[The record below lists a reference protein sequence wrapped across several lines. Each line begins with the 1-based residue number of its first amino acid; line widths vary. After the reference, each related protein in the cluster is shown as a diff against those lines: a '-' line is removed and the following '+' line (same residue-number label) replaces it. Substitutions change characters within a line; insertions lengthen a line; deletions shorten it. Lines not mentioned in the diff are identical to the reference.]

1 MLNRIWLFLKR
12 DPLRR
17 LVALACAV
25 AVYLHLNFEI
35 APYDRDFPGIKVP
48 VKLSL
53 ESGLQLPQEPPQVEI
68 NLKAQSGFEVDTDK
82 LPSKIHVYVT
92 VRKQDRK
99 KDGTYEVRVRPT
111 RDVQLPDSRFKVDR
125 IVSPADG
132 MLKLALLRQDEQN
145 VVVRPNFDGTLPP
158 GVEMRCEAFPDQVRI
173 TGPESVVS
181 KLQSIRST
189 PIPLADLPESFEYDA
204 GLDLP
209 PGVTAMPRKVRFRIT
224 LKQKLS
230 RRSMQLPA
238 RLLVAP
244 QNDFSA
250 AIVSPPESGV
260 EVTLRG
266 PAAKLAPLTAEHVRL
281 FVDATSPL
289 PVGRRR
295 LPVRCFV
302 SVPEIAPVSIVP
314 AELEVQFTKNTSEIN
329 KSRKEK

>member
-1 MLNRIWLFLKR
+1 
-12 DPLRR
+12 
-17 LVALACAV
+17 
-25 AVYLHLNFEI
+25 
-35 APYDRDFPGIKVP
+35 
-48 VKLSL
+48 
-53 ESGLQLPQEPPQVEI
+53 
-68 NLKAQSGFEVDTDK
+68 
-82 LPSKIHVYVT
+82 
-92 VRKQDRK
+92 
-99 KDGTYEVRVRPT
+99 
-111 RDVQLPDSRFKVDR
+111 
-125 IVSPADG
+125 
-132 MLKLALLRQDEQN
+132 
-145 VVVRPNFDGTLPP
+145 
-158 GVEMRCEAFPDQVRI
+158 MRCEAFPDQVRI